1 MEYSTSQRDF
11 RKKKGNSGE
20 PCALKG
26 ASTVRRG
33 EVRKGLS
40 EIPPEGN
47 FWRVKE
53 KAVPRWPLT
62 LPDLQGE
69 TGRHPGD
76 PARGKLYQQ
85 SKFSRP
91 RSYPDLR
98 SCAEREATVPWQT
111 RETWLISGI
120 RWSALSCRCQRE
132 LQCAPQSIPQLLRAG
147 DRGTSSC
154 AQTAC
159 CLNERDEEY
168 ACHI

>member
-62 LPDLQGE
+62 LPALQSSIGWH
-69 TGRHPGD
+69 TGSHHRRVLH
-76 PARGKLYQQ
+76 L
-85 SKFSRP
+85 
-91 RSYPDLR
+91 
-98 SCAEREATVPWQT
+98 EM
-111 RETWLISGI
+111 
-120 RWSALSCRCQRE
+120 
-132 LQCAPQSIPQLLRAG
+132 
-147 DRGTSSC
+147 
-154 AQTAC
+154 
-159 CLNERDEEY
+159 
-168 ACHI
+168 